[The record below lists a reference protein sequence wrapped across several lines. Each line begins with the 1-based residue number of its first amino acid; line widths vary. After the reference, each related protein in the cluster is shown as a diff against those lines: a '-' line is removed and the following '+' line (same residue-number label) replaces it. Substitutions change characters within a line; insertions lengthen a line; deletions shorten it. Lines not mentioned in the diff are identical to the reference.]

1 MTNANSPMEQ
11 EPGGQASNEL
21 FSDPDVALML
31 RVKEDDAVAFEL
43 LVDRFQ
49 RKIIRFMNGWTRS
62 AEQAEDLAQEVFL
75 RIYKSRKTYLPTA
88 KFSTWLYRIAHNVAS
103 NHIRDVSVR
112 REYQLSK
119 AENGSTSGL
128 LLENIAVSPSGYQPT
143 RNMDHQERSRVI
155 LLALEALGERQRT
168 AILLSKFE
176 GMSYQEI
183 GDTMGLTVQAVK
195 SLLMRAR
202 VNLKNLLEPYLH
214 EGLVPGAGSD
224 ADEGTDDDNDQFGV
238 EGYKKRS

>member
-1 MTNANSPMEQ
+1 
-11 EPGGQASNEL
+11 
-21 FSDPDVALML
+21 ML
-31 RVKEDDAVAFEL
+31 RVKEDDAIAFEF

-88 KFSTWLYRIAHNVAS
+88 KFSTWIYRIAHNVAS

-119 AENGSTSGL
+119 AESGSTSGL

-183 GDTMGLTVQAVK
+183 GETMGLTVQAVK

-202 VNLKNLLEPYLH
+202 VNLKNLLEPYLQ
-214 EGLVPGAGSD
+214 EGLVPGAELE
-224 ADEGTDDDNDQFGV
+224 ADGEMD
-238 EGYKKRS
+238 